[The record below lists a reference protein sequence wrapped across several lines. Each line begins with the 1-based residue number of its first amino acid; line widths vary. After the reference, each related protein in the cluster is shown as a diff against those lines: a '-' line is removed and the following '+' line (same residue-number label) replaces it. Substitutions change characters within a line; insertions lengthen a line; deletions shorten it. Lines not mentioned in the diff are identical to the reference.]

1 MSPATPTSPQHCKPA
16 VARPRWEWQRLPDS
30 AALAGTVADRIV
42 AALRAKPELLLCLA
56 TGASTLRT
64 YELLA
69 ARAAKDEALF
79 SRARWIKLDE
89 WLGLAADD
97 PASCELFLRRVLLGP
112 LSLPPSRYCGWEGR
126 TTDSAAECRRI
137 AAWLDRE
144 GPVDLQI
151 LGLGANGHLGF
162 NEPGAA
168 TDSGPHLAQLS
179 ATSLSHAML
188 VGARDPVDRG
198 LTLGLGDILRSR
210 RIFLLV
216 SGAHKAAQL
225 RRLALGE
232 ESPDFPAS
240 CLHRHPA
247 VTVFC
252 DAAASAQLPA
262 EFFAPGSDQI
272 NHPSPASS

>member
-1 MSPATPTSPQHCKPA
+1 MPPATSNSPQRSEPA
-16 VARPRWEWQRLPDS
+16 AARPRWEWQRLDDP
-30 AALAGTVADRIV
+30 AALAGAVADRV
-42 AALRAKPELLLCLA
+42 AAELRAKPGLLLCLA

-69 ARAAKDEALF
+69 ARALQEAALF
-79 SRARWIKLDE
+79 ARARWIKLDE

-97 PASCELFLRRVLLGP
+97 PASCELFLQRVLLGP
-112 LSLPPSRYCGWEGR
+112 LSVPPSRYCGWAGR
-126 TTDSAAECRRI
+126 TTDATAECRRV

-168 TDSGPHLAQLS
+168 ADAGPHLAQLT
-179 ATSLSHAML
+179 ATSLSHTML
-188 VGARDPVDRG
+188 TGARDPVSRG

-240 CLHRHPA
+240 LLHRHPA

-252 DAAASAQLPA
+252 DVAAAAQLPA
-262 EFFAPGSDQI
+262 EFFAGSSGSENPGRA
-272 NHPSPASS
+272 P

>member
-1 MSPATPTSPQHCKPA
+1 MPPANSPSPPRHEPA
-16 VARPRWEWQRLPDS
+16 VARPRWEWLRLPDP
-30 AALAGTVADRIV
+30 AALAGTVADRVV
-42 AALRAKPELLLCLA
+42 AELRAKPELLLCLA

-69 ARAAKDEALF
+69 ARAAKDETLF
-79 SRARWIKLDE
+79 ARARWIKLDE

-97 PASCELFLRRVLLGP
+97 PASCELFLQRVLLGP
-112 LSLPPSRYCGWEGR
+112 LSVPPSRYCGWEGR
-126 TTDSAAECRRI
+126 TTDAAAECRRI

-168 TDSGPHLAQLS
+168 ADSGPHLAQLS
-179 ATSLSHAML
+179 ATSLAHAML
-188 VGARDPVDRG
+188 ATARDPVSCG
-198 LTLGLGDILRSR
+198 LTLGLDDIMRSR

-216 SGAHKAAQL
+216 PGVHKAEQL
-225 RRLALGE
+225 RRLALGG

-240 CLHRHPA
+240 ILHRHPA

-252 DAAASAQLPA
+252 DAAAAAHLPE
-262 EFFAPGSDQI
+262 EFFANSPGSEKI
-272 NHPSPASS
+272 